1 MYGYDHGI
9 GAIRSGNLNTRELEE
24 AFARAA
30 QQEET
35 IGISPQEAARRAALA
50 NRCLPVYNYQGLDL
64 RPGEM
69 SLAVVVDYA
78 TYKRDNPSA
87 QPRMQCYDR
96 MGTPVATR
104 EMTREEKEMWMD
116 GDTVLR
122 EPKGSVPAT
131 GADGGDGVLG
141 GLLGGNMGLVLL
153 LAAAAALYFVMKG
166 KE

>member
-1 MYGYDHGI
+1 MYGYDYGI
-9 GAIRSGNLNTRELEE
+9 GAIRSGNLNTKELEE

-30 QQEET
+30 QQQPT
-35 IGISPQEAARRAALA
+35 VGISPQEAARRASLA

-64 RPGEM
+64 PPGTM
-69 SLAVVVDYA
+69 SIAVFVDYA
-78 TYKRDNPSA
+78 EYKRSNPSA
-87 QPRMQCYDR
+87 QPRMQCYDK
-96 MGTPVATR
+96 MGAPVATR

-131 GADGGDGVLG
+131 GADGGDGMLG
-141 GLLGGNMGLVLL
+141 GLLGDNMGLVLL
-153 LAAAAALYFVMKG
+153 LAAAATLYFVMKG